1 MKNKTGNPLFHK
13 LLLESTFVGI
23 DRQLYAKYGL
33 SEEEITFIEKMIN
46 PME

>member
-1 MKNKTGNPLFHK
+1 MMKNKTGNSLFHK

-33 SEEEITFIEKMIN
+33 SEEEVAYIVSVVG
-46 PME
+46 